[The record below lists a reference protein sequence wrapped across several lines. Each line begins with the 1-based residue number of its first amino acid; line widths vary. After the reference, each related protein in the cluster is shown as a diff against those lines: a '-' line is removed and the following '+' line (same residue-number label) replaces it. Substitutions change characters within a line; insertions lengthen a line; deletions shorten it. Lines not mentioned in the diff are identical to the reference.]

1 MDDERAREPSFPDDL
16 DADPGDDLGRLLG
29 LSDGMYAFA
38 MTLLAVNV
46 DLPQVSIAGDPDQ
59 VTAAV
64 FDLLPQVTV
73 FATSFLLVA
82 VYWNVSRRTFRL
94 IKKNDPTLTW
104 LTLLQLMCVAFLPV
118 ASGLFDTHGTVRI
131 VIVLYAGTLLVIGI
145 LGQLLWQ
152 HAQRAKLLDERAT
165 PILVNYYSFRG
176 YATIGVYTL
185 LLLAGIIVPDYAR
198 VVLLL
203 LFVYP
208 FLQRIYRFWRGFA
221 HKEQA

>member
-1 MDDERAREPSFPDDL
+1 MNDERARESFFPDDL
-16 DADPGDDLGRLLG
+16 DADPGDDLGRLVG

-46 DLPQVSIAGDPDQ
+46 DLPQISIAGNPDQ

-64 FDLLPQVTV
+64 FNLLPQVTV

-82 VYWNVSRRTFRL
+82 VYWNVSRRTFRF
-94 IKKNDPTLTW
+94 IKKNDQTLTW

-131 VIVLYAGTLLVIGI
+131 VIVLYAGTLLAIGI

-152 HAQRAKLLDERAT
+152 HAQRAQLLDERAT

-198 VVLLL
+198 VVLFL
-203 LFVYP
+203 LFMYP
-208 FLQRIYRFWRGFA
+208 FLQRIYRLWRKLV